1 MFNIP
6 RMKQTSQAAGHH
18 HQTSCPICQYLVVQL
33 HLPDWQLPQMFTAE
47 SGEKL
52 LRVGPSTLTSSK
64 SLRLEQFR
72 LALLSFFI
80 IFSIEKNLHSQLWL
94 LRMAR

>member
-1 MFNIP
+1 
-6 RMKQTSQAAGHH
+6 
-18 HQTSCPICQYLVVQL
+18 
-33 HLPDWQLPQMFTAE
+33 MFTAE

-64 SLRLEQFR
+64 SLRVEQFR

-80 IFSIEKNLHSQLWL
+80 IFRIEKKHSTLAVENGKLNSNSLIKKMLGHFTESGDDFNWYQIFL
-94 LRMAR
+94 